1 MTIKFNRRLQ
11 KLPPYLFIEIDRKKR
26 KLQESGV
33 DVIDFGIGDP
43 DTPTP
48 DFVISAMQ
56 EAVARPEYHRYPLG
70 RGKIF
75 FRQACAAWFEKRFGV
90 ALNPD
95 KEVVA
100 LIGSKEGIGH
110 LPFAFLNQD
119 EVTLTPEPGYPVYGN
134 ATIMAGGEPFFMPLK
149 EANGFLPDLSAIPGS
164 VLKKA
169 RLIFLNYPNNP
180 TGAAAPDS
188 FWKEAISFC
197 GKHGII
203 LASDA
208 AYSEV
213 YYGERS
219 KSLFQFPGGKEVGVE
234 FHSLSKTFNMTGWRV
249 GFACGN
255 EKVLAGLAAVKENL
269 DSGVFEAIQAAGSA
283 ALAASEEFTEGLR
296 RMYRFRME
304 TLVSGLNKLGISCRI
319 PAGTFYLWVK
329 TPEGENS
336 TQFSTR
342 LLEKFGIITT
352 PGRGFGSSGDGYVR
366 FSITLDES
374 RIKEALSRLSKH
386 NVSS

>member
-1 MTIKFNRRLQ
+1 MTIEFNERLQ
-11 KLPPYLFIEIDRKKR
+11 KLPPYLFIEINRKKR

-56 EAVARPEYHRYPLG
+56 EAVTRPEYHRYPLG

-75 FRQACAAWFEKRFGV
+75 FRQACAVRFKKRFGV
-90 ALNPD
+90 TLNPD

-119 EVTLTPEPGYPVYGN
+119 EVTLAPEPGYPVYAN
-134 ATIMAGGEPFFMPLK
+134 ATILAGANPFFMPLK
-149 EANGFLPDLSAIPGS
+149 EANEFLPDLSAIPAS

-197 GKHGII
+197 EKHGII

-213 YYGERS
+213 YYGEKS
-219 KSLFQFPGGKEVGVE
+219 KSIFQFPGGREVGIE

-255 EKVLAGLAAVKENL
+255 EKVLTGLATVKENL
-269 DSGVFEAIQAAGSA
+269 DSGVFEAIQVAGSA
-283 ALAASEEFTEGLR
+283 ALAAPEGFTEGLR
-296 RMYRFRME
+296 RMYRRRME
-304 TLVSGLNKLGISCRI
+304 TLVSGLNKLGISCCI

-352 PGRGFGSSGDGYVR
+352 PGCGFGHSGDGYVR

-374 RIKEALSRLSKH
+374 RIKEALSRLSKM
-386 NVSS
+386 

>member
-1 MTIKFNRRLQ
+1 MIIEFNGRLQ

-56 EAVARPEYHRYPLG
+56 EAVTKPEYHRYPLG

-75 FRQACAAWFEKRFGV
+75 FRQACALWFKKRFGV
-90 ALNPD
+90 ALDPE

-119 EVTLTPEPGYPVYGN
+119 EVTLVPEPGYPVYAN
-134 ATIMAGGEPFFMPLK
+134 ATILAGGNPFFLPLK
-149 EANGFLPDLSAIPGS
+149 EANGFLPDLSVIPNS
-164 VLKKA
+164 VLNKA

-197 GKHGII
+197 EKHGII
-203 LASDA
+203 LAADA

-213 YYGERS
+213 YYGEKS
-219 KSLFQFPGGKEVGVE
+219 KSIFQFPGGKEVGIE

-255 EKVLAGLAAVKENL
+255 EKVLAGLATVKENL
-269 DSGVFEAIQAAGSA
+269 DSGIFEAIQAAGST
-283 ALAASEEFTEGLR
+283 ALDAPEGFTEDLR
-296 RMYRFRME
+296 RMYRRRMD
-304 TLVSGLNKLGISCRI
+304 TLVSGLNKIGIACSV

-352 PGRGFGSSGDGYVR
+352 PGCGFGPSGDGYVR

-374 RIKEALSRLSKH
+374 RIKEALSRLSER

>member
-1 MTIKFNRRLQ
+1 MTIEFNERLK

-48 DFVISAMQ
+48 DFVISAMR
-56 EAVARPEYHRYPLG
+56 EAVTKPEYHRYPLG

-75 FRQACAAWFEKRFGV
+75 FRRACAVWFEKRFGV

-119 EVTLTPEPGYPVYGN
+119 EVTLAPEPGYPVYAN
-134 ATIMAGGEPFFMPLK
+134 ATILAGGSPFFMPLK
-149 EANGFLPDLSAIPGS
+149 ETNGFLPDLSAIPPA
-164 VLKKA
+164 VIKKA

-197 GKHGII
+197 EKHGII
-203 LASDA
+203 LAADA

-213 YYGERS
+213 YYGEKS
-219 KSLFQFPGGKEVGVE
+219 KSIFQFPGGKEVGIE

-255 EKVLAGLAAVKENL
+255 EKVLAGLATVKENL

-283 ALAASEEFTEGLR
+283 ALAAPEGFTEGLR
-296 RMYRFRME
+296 RMYRRRME
-304 TLVSGLNKLGISCRI
+304 TLVSGLNKIGISCCI

-329 TPEGENS
+329 TPEEENS

-352 PGRGFGSSGDGYVR
+352 PGVGFGPSGDGYVR

-374 RIKEALSRLSKH
+374 RIKEALSRLEKQ
-386 NVSS
+386 

>member
-1 MTIKFNRRLQ
+1 MTIEFNERLK

-26 KLQESGV
+26 KLQEAGV

-56 EAVARPEYHRYPLG
+56 EAVTRPEYHRYPLG

-90 ALNPD
+90 TLNPD

-119 EVTLTPEPGYPVYGN
+119 EFILAPEPGYPVYAN
-134 ATIMAGGEPFFMPLK
+134 ATILAGGAPFFMPLK
-149 EANGFLPDLSAIPGS
+149 ETNGFLPDLSAIPVS
-164 VLKKA
+164 VLNKA

-197 GKHGII
+197 GKHNII
-203 LASDA
+203 LVSDA

-213 YYGERS
+213 YYGEKS
-219 KSLFQFPGGKEVGVE
+219 KSLFQFPGGKEVGIE

-249 GFACGN
+249 GFACGH
-255 EKVLAGLAAVKENL
+255 EKVLAGLATVKENL

-283 ALAASEEFTEGLR
+283 ALAAPEAFTESLR
-296 RMYRFRME
+296 QMYRRRME
-304 TLVSGLNKLGISCRI
+304 TLVSGLNKLGISCCV

-329 TPEGENS
+329 TPAGENS

-352 PGRGFGSSGDGYVR
+352 PGCGFGPSGDDYVR
-366 FSITLDES
+366 FSITLAES
-374 RIKEALSRLSKH
+374 RIKEALNRLSKGL
-386 NVSS
+386 

>member
-1 MTIKFNRRLQ
+1 MTIKFNERLQ

-56 EAVARPEYHRYPLG
+56 EAVTRPEYHRYPLG

-75 FRQACAAWFEKRFGV
+75 FRQACTVWFEKRFGV
-90 ALNPD
+90 TLNSE

-119 EVTLTPEPGYPVYGN
+119 EVTLVPEPGYPVYAN
-134 ATIMAGGEPFFMPLK
+134 ATILAGANPFFMPLK
-149 EANGFLPDLSAIPGS
+149 ETNGFLPDLSAIPNS
-164 VLKKA
+164 ILKKA

-180 TGAAAPDS
+180 TGAAAPNS

-197 GKHGII
+197 EKYGII

-213 YYGERS
+213 YYGEKS
-219 KSLFQFPGGKEVGVE
+219 KSIFQFPGGKEVGIE

-255 EKVLAGLAAVKENL
+255 EKVLAGLATVKENL

-283 ALAASEEFTEGLR
+283 ALAAPEGFTEGLR
-296 RMYRFRME
+296 RMYRRRME
-304 TLVSGLNKLGISCRI
+304 TLVSGLNTIGISCCV

-329 TPEGENS
+329 TPAGENS

-352 PGRGFGSSGDGYVR
+352 PGCGFGHSGDGYVR

-374 RIKEALSRLSKH
+374 RIKEALSRLSKM
-386 NVSS
+386 

>member
-1 MTIKFNRRLQ
+1 MTIEFNERLQ

-48 DFVISAMQ
+48 NFVISAMQ
-56 EAVARPEYHRYPLG
+56 EAVTRPEYHHYPLG
-70 RGKIF
+70 RGKTF
-75 FRQACAAWFEKRFGV
+75 FRQACALWFEKRFGV
-90 ALNPD
+90 ILDPD

-110 LPFAFLNQD
+110 LPFAFLNQN
-119 EVTLTPEPGYPVYGN
+119 EITLVPEPGYPVYAN
-134 ATIMAGGEPFFMPLK
+134 TTILAGGEPFFMPLK
-149 EANGFLPDLSAIPGS
+149 KSNGFLPDLSAIPAS

-188 FWKEAISFC
+188 FWKETLSFC
-197 GKHGII
+197 EKHGII

-208 AYSEV
+208 AYSDI
-213 YYGERS
+213 YYREKP
-219 KSLFQFPGGKEVGVE
+219 KSIFQFPGGNAVGVE
-234 FHSLSKTFNMTGWRV
+234 FHSLSKTFNMTGWRI

-255 EKVLAGLAAVKENL
+255 EKVLAGLATVKENL
-269 DSGVFEAIQAAGSA
+269 DSGVFEGIQAAGSA
-283 ALAASEEFTEGLR
+283 ALAAPEGFTEGLR
-296 RMYRFRME
+296 RMYRRRME
-304 TLVSGLNKLGISCRI
+304 TLVSGLNALGISCCV

-329 TPEGENS
+329 TPAGENS
-336 TQFSTR
+336 TQFSTL

-352 PGRGFGSSGDGYVR
+352 PGVGFGPDGDGYVR

-374 RIKEALSRLSKH
+374 RIKEALSRLSKM
-386 NVSS
+386 

>member
-1 MTIKFNRRLQ
+1 
-11 KLPPYLFIEIDRKKR
+11 
-26 KLQESGV
+26 
-33 DVIDFGIGDP
+33 
-43 DTPTP
+43 
-48 DFVISAMQ
+48 
-56 EAVARPEYHRYPLG
+56 
-70 RGKIF
+70 
-75 FRQACAAWFEKRFGV
+75 
-90 ALNPD
+90 
-95 KEVVA
+95 

-119 EVTLTPEPGYPVYGN
+119 EVTLVPEPGYPVYAN
-134 ATIMAGGEPFFMPLK
+134 ATILAGATPFFMPLK
-149 EANGFLPDLSAIPGS
+149 EANGFLPDLSTIPVS

-188 FWKEAISFC
+188 FWKGTIAFC
-197 GKHGII
+197 EKHGII

-213 YYGERS
+213 YYGEKS
-219 KSLFQFPGGKEVGVE
+219 KSIFQFPGGKEVGIE
-234 FHSLSKTFNMTGWRV
+234 FHSFSKTFNMTGWRV

-255 EKVLAGLAAVKENL
+255 KKVLVGLATVKENL

-283 ALAASEEFTEGLR
+283 ALAAPEGFTEGLR
-296 RMYRFRME
+296 RMYRRRME
-304 TLVSGLNKLGISCRI
+304 TLVSGLNKLGIFCRV
-319 PAGTFYLWVK
+319 PAGTFYLWIK
-329 TPEGENS
+329 TPDGENS

-352 PGRGFGSSGDGYVR
+352 PGCGFGPSGDGYVR

-374 RIKEALSRLSKH
+374 RIKEALARLSKM
-386 NVSS
+386 